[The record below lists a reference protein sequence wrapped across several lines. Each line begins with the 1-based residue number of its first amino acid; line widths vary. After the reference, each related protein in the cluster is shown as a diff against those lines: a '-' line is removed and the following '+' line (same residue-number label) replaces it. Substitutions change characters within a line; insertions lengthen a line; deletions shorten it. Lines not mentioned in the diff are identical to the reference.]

1 MNRASLVLIAL
12 AAGVIATAATRP
24 VDPQPSAWQWDLPEG
39 IAPPPVPAGNPMSQA
54 KVDLGRRLFYDAD
67 LSIDGTMAC
76 SNCHN
81 QRRGFA
87 DSTRTRPGVHG
98 DPGRRNVQGLANVG
112 YLSPL
117 TWGDTRLTTLELQ
130 ALVPVFGDDP
140 VEMGMLGQDAELA
153 RRLSADGCYRAMFLA
168 AFPETGGTVDTRSVA
183 MALGAFQ
190 RTMLSFDSPVDRR
203 QRGDAGALAAD
214 ATRGAALFDRHC
226 ASCHGG
232 QDFTDRQFHALD
244 DPAVATADAGLAH
257 ATGQASDRG
266 RYRTPS
272 LRNVALSAPY
282 WHDGSVD
289 SMGEAIARHARV
301 LPGNA
306 LSQDGDRRDIIAFLH
321 GLTDQRFA
329 SDPRFAYPDG
339 ICAAY
344 GSG

>member
-1 MNRASLVLIAL
+1 MNRASLILIAL
-12 AAGVIATAATRP
+12 AAGVVATAAARP
-24 VDPQPSAWQWDLPEG
+24 AAPQPSAWQWDLPEG
-39 IAPPPVPAGNPMSQA
+39 IAPPPVPADNPMSQA

-98 DPGRRNVQGLANVG
+98 DAGRRNVQGLANVS

-117 TWGDTRLTTLELQ
+117 TWGDTRLTTLEQQ
-130 ALVPVFGDDP
+130 AMVPVFGDDP

-168 AFPETGGTVDTRSVA
+168 AFPETGGRVDTPAVA
-183 MALGAFQ
+183 KALAAFQ
-190 RTMLSFDSPVDRR
+190 RTLLSFDSPVDRR
-203 QRGDAGALAAD
+203 QRGDAGALTAEAK
-214 ATRGAALFDRHC
+214 RGEALFGAHC
-226 ASCHGG
+226 ASCHAG
-232 QDFTDRQFHALD
+232 QDFTDRQFHALE
-244 DPAVATADAGLAH
+244 DPAAAMTDTGLAH

-272 LRNVALSAPY
+272 LRNVALTGPY
-282 WHDGSVD
+282 WHDGSVE

-301 LPGNA
+301 LPGNV
-306 LSQDGDRRDIIAFLH
+306 LTQERERQDIIAFLH

-329 SDPRFAYPDG
+329 TDPRFAYPDG
-339 ICAAY
+339 ICLAY
-344 GSG
+344 RAD